1 MSKEKLNNVYRL
13 SVNVI
18 YCLQRCYPI
27 GPNMRNHKI
36 KHPGEV
42 LRDGFL
48 LKFNM
53 NPHRLSLK
61 LRLPASRVNEIVQG
75 RRGITAETAIR
86 FARFFGTTA
95 EYWLEL
101 QAKYDLANIDP
112 AVRARVEDEVPA
124 NFLEMQPD
132 TSSDIDKT

>member
-1 MSKEKLNNVYRL
+1 
-13 SVNVI
+13 
-18 YCLQRCYPI
+18 
-27 GPNMRNHKI
+27 MRNHKI

-48 LKFNM
+48 LKFSM
-53 NPHRLSLK
+53 NPHRLSLR

-86 FARFFGTTA
+86 LARFFGTTA

-101 QAKYDLANIDP
+101 QAQYDLASIDP
-112 AVRARVEDEVPA
+112 ALRARVEEEVPA
-124 NFLEMQPD
+124 FFAEAKSD
-132 TSSDIDKT
+132 SVSDIDKN